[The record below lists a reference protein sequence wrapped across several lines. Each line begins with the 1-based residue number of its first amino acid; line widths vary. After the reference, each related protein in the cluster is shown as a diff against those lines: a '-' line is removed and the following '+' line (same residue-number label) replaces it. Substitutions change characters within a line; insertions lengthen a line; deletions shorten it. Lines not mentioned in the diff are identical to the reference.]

1 MGIIEDAIRVARKYY
16 DEKTFYH
23 AMRVAAYVT
32 EDNLIPNGNLEN
44 CVVLAILH
52 DLLEDTDFKTPN
64 MFGYYIAN
72 CLEIITKKKE
82 DTYDKYLKNIKRM
95 YVSRPEA
102 YWVKL
107 ADIKDHLCQT
117 ETLTDELKDKYVRA
131 LPNLL

>member
-1 MGIIEDAIRVARKYY
+1 MGIIEEAIRVARKYY
-16 DEKTFYH
+16 DEKTYYH

-32 EDNLIPNGNLEN
+32 EDNLIPDDKLEN
-44 CVVLAILH
+44 CVTLAILH

-72 CLEIITKKKE
+72 CLEILTKKE
-82 DTYDKYLKNIKRM
+82 EETYGSYLKNIKKM

-117 ETLTDELKDKYVRA
+117 ETLTDNLKEKYITA
-131 LPNLL
+131 MPYLL

>member
-1 MGIIEDAIRVARKYY
+1 MGIIEEAIRVARKYY
-16 DEKTFYH
+16 DEKTYYH

-32 EDNLIPNGNLEN
+32 EDNLIPNDKLEI

-82 DTYDKYLKNIKRM
+82 DTYEKYLKNIKKM

-117 ETLTDELKDKYVRA
+117 ETLTDGLKDKYIKA
-131 LPNLL
+131 LPSLL